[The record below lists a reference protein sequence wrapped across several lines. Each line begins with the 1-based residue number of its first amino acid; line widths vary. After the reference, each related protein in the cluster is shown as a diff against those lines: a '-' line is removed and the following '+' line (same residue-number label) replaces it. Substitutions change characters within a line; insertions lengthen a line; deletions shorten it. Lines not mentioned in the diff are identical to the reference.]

1 MDSGLCAMNEPVWT
15 WVPHRQ
21 QFHSDGYLAAMNQQ
35 PFNPFQTDEWQAGF
49 ICYLEAHVS
58 APVRKLIPA
67 S

>member
-1 MDSGLCAMNEPVWT
+1 MPNKQWDNDQEIWFGN
-15 WVPHRQ
+15 
-21 QFHSDGYLAAMNQQ
+21 GYLAAMNSE
-35 PFNPFQTDEWQAGF
+35 PFNPFQTEAWQAGF